1 MIQNARMKRKRRDSD
16 DGDGSA
22 DGDEDLPEV
31 TILRTTSGEDL
42 ILFHVNNKGADQ
54 PKHLRSLVST
64 FVVCFRE
71 RVI

>member
-31 TILRTTSGEDL
+31 LSILRVESGEYL
-42 ILFHVNNKGADQ
+42 ILF
-54 PKHLRSLVST
+54 L
-64 FVVCFRE
+64 
-71 RVI
+71 

>member
-31 TILRTTSGEDL
+31 SILRATLGEDL
-42 ILFHVNNKGADQ
+42 ILFHVNNKG
-54 PKHLRSLVST
+54 P
-64 FVVCFRE
+64 
-71 RVI
+71 